1 VFVCLSVCLS
11 VCLCV
16 CECVCVCVNVC
27 VCVCRFVWGMMRVS
41 ANATMDIDDVMKET
55 FAGILVDAKVE
66 RSVVIQGF
74 MRAHHEIEKSGNGFG
89 KTYWGSK
96 WRFKLF
102 DGFYTHPHDPATGLL
117 VDVTKRFAHLIERL
131 EKAIEDQDPWLNKA
145 YEEDADIKKE
155 VLTPT
160 LLTSREP
167 VPNLT
172 CMPPKR
178 YAPSTPADRSHH
190 PCRPTP
196 FPASSHAPGEGQV
209 NSENILQNLAQGA
222 QGEGAGGRRSKG
234 RAPCRLCCLTVETQ
248 WSGYPN
254 AQQRSRGGSL
264 GVKEE
269 EEKEAGEK
277 LSNKLN

>member
-1 VFVCLSVCLS
+1 MAFRRRSSATSNNSAEQARNALLVAFEAADLDKSGM
-11 VCLCV
+11 
-16 CECVCVCVNVC
+16 VNKEELAVVIKEQLHIQLQDPVNDLDIIFDSLDEDKSGLVSMEEFC
-27 VCVCRFVWGMMRVS
+27 KLFEPTIVRRASSS

-155 VLTPT
+155 V
-160 LLTSREP
+160 
-167 VPNLT
+167 
-172 CMPPKR
+172 K
-178 YAPSTPADRSHH
+178 DRSIVKTY
-190 PCRPTP
+190 CKIWLKVLKERAQEVEEAKAARRA
-196 FPASSHAPGEGQV
+196 ASAASQ
-209 NSENILQNLAQGA
+209 
-222 QGEGAGGRRSKG
+222 
-234 RAPCRLCCLTVETQ
+234 
-248 WSGYPN
+248 
-254 AQQRSRGGSL
+254 
-264 GVKEE
+264 
-269 EEKEAGEK
+269 
-277 LSNKLN
+277 